1 MRVRFLTEPQ
11 LRPTGDGEQWELLDD
26 FVVLIED
33 DSTAP
38 APGLR
43 TIVVPGGFA
52 TDLASVP
59 RLPGAYLLFAGR
71 ARRSAIL
78 HDWLYEQRYSR
89 AWADAVFRAAMAA
102 EDVGPASRWAMWAGV
117 RLGGASIYADRAPAD
132 DTPEHYRPQ

>member
-1 MRVRFLTEPQ
+1 MHVRFLTEPQ
-11 LRPTGDGEQWELLDD
+11 LRPTGHGAQWELLDD

-33 DSTAP
+33 DATIP

-59 RLPGAYLLFAGR
+59 RLPAAYLLFAGR

-78 HDWLYEQRYSR
+78 HDWLYEQRYPR
-89 AWADAVFRAAMAA
+89 AWADAVFRAAMG
-102 EDVGPASRWAMWAGV
+102 EEHVGPLARWAMWAGV
-117 RLGGASIYADRAPAD
+117 RLGGSGIYAERAAPD
-132 DTPEHYRPQ
+132 PDPEHYRPQ

>member
-1 MRVRFLTEPQ
+1 MLVRFMTEPQ
-11 LRPTGDGEQWELLDD
+11 LRPTGRGDQWELLDD

-33 DSTAP
+33 DATIP

-59 RLPGAYLLFAGR
+59 RLPAAYLLFAGR

-78 HDWLYEQRYSR
+78 HDWLYQQRMPR
-89 AWADAVFRAAMAA
+89 AWADAVFRAAMG
-102 EDVGPASRWAMWAGV
+102 EEQVGPLARWAMWAGV
-117 RLGGASIYADRAPAD
+117 RLGGAGIYAERAAAEPAPY
-132 DTPEHYRPQ
+132 TPQ